1 MRPLVV
7 NIQGKKE
14 PADTMLELCILYRY
28 IILLYHK
35 ILIYVEILLA
45 NLLVAVLDSGQMQQ
59 VLYFK
64 PIRHCFCL
72 APSLIMIW

>member
-7 NIQGKKE
+7 NMQGKKE

-59 VLYFK
+59 VFYFK